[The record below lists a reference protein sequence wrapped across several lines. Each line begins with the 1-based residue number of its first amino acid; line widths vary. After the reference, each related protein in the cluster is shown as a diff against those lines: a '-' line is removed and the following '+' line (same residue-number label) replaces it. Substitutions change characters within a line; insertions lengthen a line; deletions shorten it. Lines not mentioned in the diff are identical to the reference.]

1 LEELFDGFDMAA
13 IRQEQDQM
21 IVGLHRGVVMR
32 DDDILAA
39 HHGAQGR
46 ALRQRDVL
54 DARPMTFELSASPC
68 TTTSSASAAPRRS
81 ECTRTTSPRRT
92 CASNDPMV
100 TVCGEMAT
108 SIEPLS
114 MSSA

>member
-1 LEELFDGFDMAA
+1 
-13 IRQEQDQM
+13 
-21 IVGLHRGVVMR
+21 MR
-32 DDDILAA
+32 
-39 HHGAQGR
+39 
-46 ALRQRDVL
+46 
-54 DARPMTFELSASPC
+54 RPMTFELSASPC
-68 TTTSSASAAPRRS
+68 TTTSIASAAPRRS

-92 CASNDPMV
+92 WASSDPMV